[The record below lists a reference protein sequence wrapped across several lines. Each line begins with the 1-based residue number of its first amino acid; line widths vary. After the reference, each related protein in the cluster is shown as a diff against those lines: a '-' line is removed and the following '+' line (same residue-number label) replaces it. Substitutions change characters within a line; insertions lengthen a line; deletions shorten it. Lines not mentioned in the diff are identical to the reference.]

1 MIKNDFQKCKNVS
14 WTFEKVKRWVL
25 HFLSVWLQF
34 EIHLLRFLTFCLKT
48 KLGSK
53 LYCANNWF
61 EICTTF
67 IDFKPIQVS
76 TQQVI
81 VQKIL
86 VNLDVW
92 LLKSTTAW
100 LHKLENHFV
109 VSSCLCRR
117 YRLHPIRKTSI
128 LKISHPMY
136 NRVNRLDW
144 FWRFRTYTQ
153 QRIDWNKPKLRAET

>member
-1 MIKNDFQKCKNVS
+1 M
-14 WTFEKVKRWVL
+14 
-25 HFLSVWLQF
+25 
-34 EIHLLRFLTFCLKT
+34 
-48 KLGSK
+48 GSK
-53 LYCANNWF
+53 LYCGNNLNRF

-67 IDFKPIQVS
+67 IDFKPIQAS

-100 LHKLENHFV
+100 SHKWEKHFV
-109 VSSCLCRR
+109 VSSFLCRR
-117 YRLHPIRKTSI
+117 YRWYPIRKTSI

-153 QRIDWNKPKLRAET
+153 QRIDWNKPKLRAETYISMTRGRIKMLLSTLKNYH